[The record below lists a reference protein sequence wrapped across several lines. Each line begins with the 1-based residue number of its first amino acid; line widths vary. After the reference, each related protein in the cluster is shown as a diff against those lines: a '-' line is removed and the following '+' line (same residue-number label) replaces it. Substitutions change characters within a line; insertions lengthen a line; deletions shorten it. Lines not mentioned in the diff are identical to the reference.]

1 MEQFILRYTWFAL
14 NYILRILGLNL
25 LKRDDK
31 AGLRP
36 TSACQFGLPLA
47 CTYLVTHG
55 SIIAIY
61 CYIFNV
67 EATFEEFLREL
78 NEKIFTTVTTTLA
91 IYCSSIGLFGIN
103 FIAVFKLRSLSKEL
117 IGTQNYFNQNA
128 LINETVT
135 KKGMKRSIWR
145 SLPYIAIM
153 STGQCLGVLGV
164 IKLSFSK
171 LDVSTFLV
179 DLLVIFTSLITLVF
193 SAPIWYFAFIYLEV
207 S

>member
-1 MEQFILRYTWFAL
+1 MEQFIFSYTWFAL
-14 NYILRILGLNL
+14 NYLLRLLGLNI
-25 LKRDDK
+25 LKRDGDT
-31 AGLRP
+31 GLRQ
-36 TSACQFGLPLA
+36 TSACQFWLPLA
-47 CTYLVTHG
+47 FTYFVIFG
-55 SIIAIY
+55 SLTAIY

-91 IYCSSIGLFGIN
+91 IYCTSIGLFGIN
-103 FIAVFKLRSLSKEL
+103 FIAIFKLRSLSKEL
-117 IGTQNYFNQNA
+117 IGMQNYFNQNA

-193 SAPIWYFAFIYLEV
+193 SAPIWYFIFIYVEV